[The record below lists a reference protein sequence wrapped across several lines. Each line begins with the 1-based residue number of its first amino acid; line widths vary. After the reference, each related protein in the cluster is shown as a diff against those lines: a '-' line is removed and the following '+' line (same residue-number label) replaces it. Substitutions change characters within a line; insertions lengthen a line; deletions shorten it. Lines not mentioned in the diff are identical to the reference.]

1 VANPQSPAATVG
13 TTGVSSCSTGR
24 GSPLSRRVHTD
35 SRAVT
40 LGATRAR
47 ASLGCSCHYCAV
59 CQRES
64 TTASLPPASDPGQ
77 HDQTRS
83 MRPRVQGDGPLFKLP
98 VQGRL
103 PYSKCSI
110 VLAITCPPPARSR
123 RGRRPRLLQT
133 SFALADAS
141 LLSTDDWKYAL
152 SGLLRY
158 VRNRHLRSV
167 FHRLQRQAS

>member
-1 VANPQSPAATVG
+1 MLNG
-13 TTGVSSCSTGR
+13 EGRTTFKAHSHRLTGGHPR
-24 GSPLSRRVHTD
+24 GDKGHSITRLQLSLLRRV
-35 SRAVT
+35 
-40 LGATRAR
+40 LAR
-47 ASLGCSCHYCAV
+47 IYHSIVASSK
-59 CQRES
+59 R
-64 TTASLPPASDPGQ
+64 PGQ

-110 VLAITCPPPARSR
+110 VLAITCAQPARSR
-123 RGRRPRLLQT
+123 RGRRPRLLQK
-133 SFALADAS
+133 SFALANAS
-141 LLSTDDWKYAL
+141 LLSTDDWKHAL